1 MRPASAERSANRKT
15 DRGNSGGGRVRVHG
29 HYRIAG
35 QAGRLGGGEA
45 ECGPERLFR
54 TCHRDDLRARRRRG
68 AFCRRRRAR
77 CLVRRV
83 CARRQRPECLGRPLR
98 LGPAIGT
105 SRVPHAGRH
114 AALGESGNRGRRVRD
129 HARRG
134 RARSLGLPGGRACLR
149 PGLHGAG
156 QGRPGTSRGVVAR
169 VVAYQLV
176 VHGPAVDHGL
186 GAHRIGHRGGRAGRG
201 IFTAARGGHASG
213 AAPLYPRHGHLPPL
227 GRPGKVAGRVARG
240 KRVVREPAGSELRHV
255 AGPRAA
261 GHVRSPGGTLSL
273 RGQC

>member
-1 MRPASAERSANRKT
+1 MTAQATVLEQNELVAILASYVPDVVLRRLACDPRPLSGPLTEKLIGATLVADVSGFTAITESLARQGALGAEKLNAVLN
-15 DRGNSGGGRVRVHG
+15 DYFGRA
-29 HYRIAG
+29 IATIYG
-35 QAGRLGGGEA
+35 
-45 ECGPERLFR
+45 
-54 TCHRDDLRARRRRG
+54 TRRRRG

-156 QGRPGTSRGVVAR
+156 QGRPGTSRGVVAQR
-169 VVAYQLV
+169 
-176 VHGPAVDHGL
+176 G
-186 GAHRIGHRGGRAGRG
+186 RISTRCSRAG
-201 IFTAARGGHASG
+201 S
-213 AAPLYPRHGHLPPL
+213 
-227 GRPGKVAGRVARG
+227 
-240 KRVVREPAGSELRHV
+240 
-255 AGPRAA
+255 
-261 GHVRSPGGTLSL
+261 
-273 RGQC
+273 